1 MSFHSLFI
9 RGFSL
14 FSVLPEEPEGR
25 MQFGKL
31 PSPSHA
37 VLFNLNKKKIFQIMF
52 KNKKLWGF
60 GLLVINNI
68 TELNRNLFKRR
79 RDWHKMI
86 IRKLIGKAT
95 KLNQNKQNFASTF
108 HKRQTNPKNYA
119 ESNKKWQ
126 AKKIEKK
133 RKEEEKIHLR
143 EHLFY
148 VRWHDLLKAISHDC
162 ES

>member
-1 MSFHSLFI
+1 
-9 RGFSL
+9 
-14 FSVLPEEPEGR
+14 
-25 MQFGKL
+25 
-31 PSPSHA
+31 
-37 VLFNLNKKKIFQIMF
+37 MF

-119 ESNKKWQ
+119 ELNKKWQ